1 MARYEHMKNIAI
13 IGSGNFGGNLGR
25 LFASRHTVTLGSR
38 NPEQTRA
45 KLPGMRRVM
54 AAKSASRS
62 NPSTKSSMK
71 HWLTSIIEAVVFGI
85 STVHA
90 QPIDLTK
97 TKLQP
102 VNVSFSTKEIK
113 GRSAVLVTKNPAIEA
128 VDEATFV
135 KLVGTDFKNGTI
147 EVEVL
152 SRLLKDA
159 PTQARG
165 FIGVAFRINEDNSR
179 FESFYVRPTNG
190 RADDQL
196 RRNRSTQY
204 FSYPDFKFD
213 RLRKESPGK
222 YESYAD
228 MALNEWIA
236 IKIVVRDDK
245 AKMYLNGS
253 EHPVLLVNDLKH
265 GADSSGAI
273 GLWVDV
279 GTEGFFCNLRVYHQ

>member
-1 MARYEHMKNIAI
+1 MKN
-13 IGSGNFGGNLGR
+13 
-25 LFASRHTVTLGSR
+25 
-38 NPEQTRA
+38 
-45 KLPGMRRVM
+45 
-54 AAKSASRS
+54 
-62 NPSTKSSMK
+62 
-71 HWLTSIIEAVVFGI
+71 WLTTIVASAVFGI

-90 QPIDLTK
+90 QPIDLAK

-102 VNVSFSTKEIK
+102 VNVSFSTKEIM

-128 VDEATFV
+128 VDEGTFV
-135 KLVGTDFKNGTI
+135 KLVETDFKNGTI

-159 PTQARG
+159 PAHARG

-196 RRNRSTQY
+196 RRNCSTQY

-228 MALNEWIA
+228 MTLNEWIA

-253 EHPVLLVNDLKH
+253 EQPALVVNDLKH

-279 GTEGFFCNLRVYHQ
+279 GTEGYFSNVRVFPQ